1 MGHFLKVTDPV
12 SEVRVTHAEP
22 ATAGLA
28 TRLKLFCLEE
38 ERLQGKL
45 RARRGGCKPVLGTK
59 VHC

>member
-45 RARRGGCKPVLGTK
+45 RAR
-59 VHC
+59 